1 MPTLWQ
7 WHDECSDSD
16 GSFVTE
22 GKSVKIKNIQM
33 SEKMGKKIKEM
44 GFNVGADVEVV
55 KNDGASLIV
64 GIQGLRVAISRGMA
78 QKIIVE

>member
-1 MPTLWQ
+1 MPI
-7 WHDECSDSD
+7 
-16 GSFVTE
+16 SFVTE

-55 KNDGASLIV
+55 K
-64 GIQGLRVAISRGMA
+64 
-78 QKIIVE
+78 K

>member
-1 MPTLWQ
+1 MPI
-7 WHDECSDSD
+7 
-16 GSFVTE
+16 SFVTE

>member
-1 MPTLWQ
+1 MFYA
-7 WHDECSDSD
+7 DFICNRREIC
-16 GSFVTE
+16 
-22 GKSVKIKNIQM
+22 KNNQM

>member
-1 MPTLWQ
+1 MPI
-7 WHDECSDSD
+7 
-16 GSFVTE
+16 SFVTE

-55 KNDGASLIV
+55 KNDGASLIL
-64 GIQGLRVAISRGMA
+64 GIQGSRVAMSRGMA

>member
-1 MPTLWQ
+1 MPI
-7 WHDECSDSD
+7 
-16 GSFVTE
+16 SFVTE

-55 KNDGASLIV
+55 KNDGAFLIV

>member
-1 MPTLWQ
+1 MPI
-7 WHDECSDSD
+7 
-16 GSFVTE
+16 SFVTE

-44 GFNVGADVEVV
+44 GFNVGADIEVV

>member
-1 MPTLWQ
+1 MPI
-7 WHDECSDSD
+7 
-16 GSFVTE
+16 SFVTE

-55 KNDGASLIV
+55 KNDGACLIV

>member
-1 MPTLWQ
+1 
-7 WHDECSDSD
+7 
-16 GSFVTE
+16 
-22 GKSVKIKNIQM
+22 
-33 SEKMGKKIKEM
+33 MGKKIKEM

>member
-1 MPTLWQ
+1 MPI
-7 WHDECSDSD
+7 
-16 GSFVTE
+16 SFVTE

-64 GIQGLRVAISRGMA
+64 GIQGLRVARSRGMA